1 MVIFG
6 LAKMQRAV
14 PETSAFVQNSV
25 AEYAVWKVWYGDDE
39 EPGSLM

>member
-1 MVIFG
+1 MVIVTRPR
-6 LAKMQRAV
+6 KTV

-25 AEYAVWKVWYGDDE
+25 AWYAAWKVWNGDDE